1 MALQYI
7 TENQGFT
14 SDHNMMMSGDPA
26 MLGLSKTLRT
36 FGKATIGSSPAAAAG
51 VRRDGFKGHL
61 DPAHEPSTT
70 MLAPTIRVIHIFA
83 PKIIKTDV
91 ANFRSTVQRLTGRPR
106 KESSS
111 TGGRPQRR
119 ARTKTVAVTA
129 PYGATAAAV
138 SSPDSSSGFQ
148 ETVDHH
154 QLLSSCQYNM
164 SAPAAC
170 DSRIPTMMAVGMSAA
185 DHQQD
190 SSPVRCC
197 NGLETDSYSPTS
209 NSMDSTSFS
218 FYSSVDSRTSVT
230 CSQQDQ
236 LQLQQ
241 HNNQGS
247 SSMHSPDSDGSS
259 FFSHR
264 QAPYSLNEIPAPFF
278 SGSADFLQCT
288 ELNMPMS
295 CCNNSH
301 EEDYTTSDQ
310 TTTTMTSAAY
320 AAAAEFTSSSKD
332 MNFMPNL
339 ASVLPPL
346 DFNGV
351 AAPTGFSDLDSI
363 FTGLGS
369 TLPDLPMNFPPLTSS
384 SNGLFYDSVFMQPPL
399 CR

>member
-1 MALQYI
+1 MI
-7 TENQGFT
+7 
-14 SDHNMMMSGDPA
+14 
-26 MLGLSKTLRT
+26 
-36 FGKATIGSSPAAAAG
+36 AA
-51 VRRDGFKGHL
+51 
-61 DPAHEPSTT
+61 
-70 MLAPTIRVIHIFA
+70 
-83 PKIIKTDV
+83 
-91 ANFRSTVQRLTGRPR
+91 
-106 KESSS
+106 
-111 TGGRPQRR
+111 
-119 ARTKTVAVTA
+119 
-129 PYGATAAAV
+129 
-138 SSPDSSSGFQ
+138 
-148 ETVDHH
+148 
-154 QLLSSCQYNM
+154 
-164 SAPAAC
+164 
-170 DSRIPTMMAVGMSAA
+170 GMSAV
-185 DHQQD
+185 DQQRD

-197 NGLETDSYSPTS
+197 NGLETDSYSLTS
-209 NSMDSTSFS
+209 NSVDSTSFS

-230 CSQQDQ
+230 CNQQDQ

-301 EEDYTTSDQ
+301 EENYTTSDQ
-310 TTTTMTSAAY
+310 TTTTMASAAY

-332 MNFMPNL
+332 MNFMPSL

-346 DFNGV
+346 DSNGV

-384 SNGLFYDSVFMQPPL
+384 SNGLFYDSVFMLPPL